1 MSNRER
7 HIEWL
12 KDKLGR
18 GRMAHS
24 LAVEARA
31 GVLARIHGED
41 EEKAALAGLLH
52 DCCKDMP
59 KAGQL
64 KIIETRGIL
73 LDKHTRAQPKLWHAI
88 AASVLIE
95 DRLGVSDPEILDAVR
110 QHTTGAA
117 DMSRLSQVLYLADL
131 TSEDRDY
138 PDIAHYRA
146 LAEKDM
152 AAAMLECLAF
162 IIRMLIAEGE
172 PVARDS
178 IDAYNHFLLIEREHI

>member
-1 MSNRER
+1 MSNRY
-7 HIEWL
+7 IEWL
-12 KDKLGR
+12 EKRLGP

-31 GVLARIHGED
+31 RFLARIHGED

-59 KAGQL
+59 KPEQL
-64 KIIETRGIL
+64 KKIETRGIL

-88 AASVLIE
+88 AASVLLE
-95 DRLGVSDPEILDAVR
+95 DELGITDTEILEAVR
-110 QHTTGAA
+110 LHTTGAA

-131 TSEDRDY
+131 TSEDRAY

-146 LAEKDM
+146 LAEENL

-172 PVARDS
+172 IVSRDS
-178 IDAYNHFLLIEREHI
+178 IDAYNHFLLTKKEHI

>member
-1 MSNRER
+1 V
-7 HIEWL
+7 
-12 KDKLGR
+12 
-18 GRMAHS
+18 AHS

-31 GVLARIHGED
+31 RVLARIHGED
-41 EEKAALAGLLH
+41 EDKAALAGLLH

-59 KAGQL
+59 KSEQL

-88 AASVLIE
+88 AASVLLEDELGIKDAKVIE
-95 DRLGVSDPEILDAVR
+95 AVR
-110 QHTTGAA
+110 LHTTGAA
-117 DMSRLSQVLYLADL
+117 GMSRLSQIVYLADL

-146 LAEKDM
+146 LSEENM

-162 IIRMLIAEGE
+162 IIRMLIAQGE

-178 IDAYNHFLLIEREHI
+178 IDAYNYFLP